1 MEFLNSVMEFLVGH
15 EGMVATLAVV
25 VEFVLRLV
33 PSEKPKSIVYLV
45 AGAIKSVGAI
55 LSKIGEMLDKILP
68 QNVKE

>member
-1 MEFLNSVMEFLVGH
+1 MEVLNSIMAFLVGH

-33 PSEKPKSIVYLV
+33 PSEKPKSIIYLV

-55 LSKIGEMLDKILP
+55 LVKIGEMLDRVLP
-68 QNVKE
+68 QKLK

>member
-45 AGAIKSVGAI
+45 AGFIKAAGAV
-55 LSKIGEMLDKILP
+55 LSKIGELLDQVLP
-68 QNVKE
+68 QKLK